1 MEHFQVDEFLT
12 RYAPDDV
19 RDTIAWLAT
28 HGYTLVSRQG
38 EGTFGALL
46 VYAGDAEVRISVDR
60 SQWCLDVAPRP
71 GREAWDYDLLLAA
84 HQDQEYGALF
94 PQNDSRSWGEPLPDQ
109 LPEGVS
115 WRETLPD
122 ILEWVSG
129 DAVGTAVDRACHQR
143 GDLMWPSLKSR
154 HA

>member
-1 MEHFQVDEFLT
+1 VEHFQVDEFLT

-46 VYAGDAEVRISVDR
+46 VYGGDAEVRITVDR

-71 GREAWDYDLLLAA
+71 GREAWAYDLLLAA
-84 HQDQEYGALF
+84 QTEDQECGALF
-94 PQNDSRSWGEPLPDQ
+94 PKTGSRLWGDPLPEQ

-129 DAVGTAVDRACHQR
+129 DSVETAVDRARHQR
-143 GDLMWPSLKSR
+143 GDLMWLN
-154 HA
+154 